1 MNSITLYTEE
11 IDDLN
16 EAALELFSQAE
27 GFVFQKN
34 SIGILYTEEDT
45 DYSELYGLLSEKWDF
60 PIVGCTATA
69 MLLGKEGY
77 CGLGI
82 AIMLLTA

>member
-34 SIGILYTEEDT
+34 SIGILYTLKFLNQDT
-45 DYSELYGLLSEKWDF
+45 K
-60 PIVGCTATA
+60 
-69 MLLGKEGY
+69 MH
-77 CGLGI
+77 
-82 AIMLLTA
+82 